1 MSAYHR
7 PKSWIEYDILG
18 IASELIEAK
27 SIIKTLK
34 NLPFLREWADKF
46 QQMELK
52 REIAGTTKIE
62 GAAFTEREFEEA
74 LSESTEEFRTRSQR
88 QVRAM
93 LETYKWIST
102 VPDNKPVTAEMIL
115 EIHRKI
121 ITGADDD
128 HCLPGKI
135 RDREDRVLYGIPR
148 RQGME
153 GGTECMIALVSL
165 TNAFEGIYK
174 DHDPL
179 IQAFAAHYHLG
190 AIHPFMD
197 GNGRTARALEAL
209 FLRRADLKGTVF
221 VAMSNYYYEE
231 RNAYFRTLSEVGDT
245 GHDLTAFLKFSLK
258 GIALQ
263 CEGVIGEIK
272 LQSQKALFRNLMYDL
287 FNRLLSTRKRVIAK
301 RQIAILNLLLKEDR
315 IKVLEIFERTE
326 KYYGH
331 LSSPVKA
338 YFRDMDGLLELGAIR
353 HERGVDEKDLYYL
366 NLDWPMEI
374 TETGFMEAVK
384 KLPKAKGS
392 ISLT

>member
-1 MSAYHR
+1 MTAYHR

-18 IASELIEAK
+18 IAGELIEAK
-27 SIIKTLK
+27 SIINALK
-34 NLPFLREWADKF
+34 SLPFLREWADKF

-52 REIAGTTKIE
+52 REIAGTTQIE
-62 GAAFTEREFEEA
+62 GAAYTEREFDEA
-74 LSESTEEFRTRSQR
+74 LSEATEELRTRSQR

-102 VPDNKPVTAEMIL
+102 VPDNKPVTPEMIL
-115 EIHRKI
+115 KIHRKI

-128 HCLPGKI
+128 HCIPGKI
-135 RDREDRVLYGIPR
+135 RDRENRVLYGIPR

-153 GGTECMIALVSL
+153 GGTECMTALVSL
-165 TNAFEGIYK
+165 TNAYEGIYK

-197 GNGRTARALEAL
+197 GNGRTARTLEAL
-209 FLRRADLKGTVF
+209 FLQRAGLKGTVF

-231 RNAYFRTLSEVGDT
+231 RNAYFRILSEVGDA

-287 FNRLLSTRKRVIAK
+287 FNRLRSTRKRVIAE

-315 IKVLEIFERTE
+315 MQPWKIFEGTE

-331 LSSPVKA
+331 LSSPFKA
-338 YFRDMDGLLELGAIR
+338 YFRDMNGLLELGAIR
-353 HERGVDEKDLYYL
+353 HERGVDEKGFYYL

-374 TETGFMEAVK
+374 TETEFYARIK
-384 KLPKAKGS
+384 SLPKSKTTS
-392 ISLT
+392 FLK